1 MRSLILNSSN
11 IVAGSGNSKF
21 QYNFPAG
28 SFTFKDDVIGV
39 QEIATYF
46 SVFNITNNY
55 NNRSYTYQ
63 WVDGTFVNVVIPE
76 GFYQLADINAHL
88 QSVMYANT
96 HYLIN
101 SSGQYV
107 YLLEFKLNVSQ
118 YAVQLN
124 SFLISTTIATANSWV
139 LPSGATWVLPTPNNV
154 LPTIVISASQTGF
167 GNLIGFDAGAFPSS
181 SITGTPPATINTP
194 SFAVSQSRLS
204 TKAPQIT
211 PYSSFLVFCSLV
223 NNSSTIPSQLI
234 YSFTPKDATFGALQ
248 VYAPNAEIGWNKVE
262 NGQYNNFTIE
272 FRDQLGNPV
281 VFQDPNTLITLFLK
295 NKDENS

>member
-11 IVAGSGNSKF
+11 IVASSGNSKF
-21 QYNFPAG
+21 QFNFPAG
-28 SFTFKDDVIGV
+28 SFTFKDDLIGV

-46 SVFNITNNY
+46 SVFNITDNY
-55 NNRSYTYQ
+55 NNRSYSYT
-63 WVDGTFVNVVIPE
+63 WVDGTNVSVVIPE
-76 GFYQLADINAHL
+76 GYYEIADINAHL

-107 YLLEFKLNVSQ
+107 YLLELKINVSQ

-124 SFLISTTIATANSWV
+124 SFLISTTIATANGWV

-154 LPTIVISASQTGF
+154 LPTIIISASQTGF
-167 GNLIGFDAGAFPSS
+167 GDLIGFASGVFPST

-194 SFAVSQSRLS
+194 SFGVSQSRLS
-204 TKAPQIT
+204 TKSPQIT

-223 NNSSTIPSQLI
+223 NNNSSIPSQLI

-262 NGQYNNFTIE
+262 DGQYNNFTIE

-281 VFQDPNTLITLFLK
+281 IFQDPNTLITLYIK
-295 NKDENS
+295 HRGETT